1 MSLLTVY
8 RLATIAATPFTSAVL
23 NWRANHGK
31 EDPARLPERMG
42 ESNRP
47 RPRGRL
53 VWLHGASV
61 GESLS
66 LLPLIDRFIQRGLEV
81 LVTSGTVSSAR
92 VLSARLP
99 AGAFHQY
106 APIDAPKFVERF
118 LDHWRPDIAV
128 FAESELWPNIVAAV
142 RARGAPLVLAN
153 ARISRKSAERWRAV
167 PGAAKSVFG
176 AVDLCLAQDSDN
188 AARFLALGARCVRI
202 AGNLKFD
209 VPPPPADSAKLAEF
223 NGAIGA
229 RPAWAAV
236 STHPGEEDLVL
247 DAHVDMAA
255 QTPSLLTIIAPRRWE
270 RGVEIVE
277 AARARGLT
285 AALRSQESEPRRDV
299 DVYIVDSVGE
309 LGLIFRSVGVVF
321 MGKSLLP
328 GGGGQ
333 NPIEPAK
340 LGCAILHGPYVEN
353 FTEAYGE
360 LAAAKAAARVSDAAS
375 LARAAQYLLAE
386 PARMRKMGRAAA
398 ETVER
403 LGGAS
408 RCIMTAVEPYLA
420 QMAVAQQ

>member
-8 RLATIAATPFTSAVL
+8 RLATIAATPFASAAL

-31 EDPARLPERMG
+31 EDPARLAERMG

-209 VPPPPADSAKLAEF
+209 VPPPPADSAKLAAF

-309 LGLIFRSVGVVF
+309 LGLIFRSVGVVL

-360 LAAAKAAARVSDAAS
+360 LAAAKAAARVLDAAS
-375 LARAAQYLLAE
+375 LARAAQYLLAD

-408 RCIMTAVEPYLA
+408 RGIMTAVEPYLA